1 MLALAAGIQHP
12 RQVQTPTPCLH
23 FQKTPCLPS
32 PCLLGALP
40 PHEWPRLVLPRPW
53 FIGWE
58 PQPARCK
65 PLAQGGHACPRGD
78 TPMPEAP
85 LRLGAEEGSGCR
97 TLPGLGA
104 ASRDPGSEAFAP
116 FGTRRVRV
124 TPWAEPGC
132 PPLLFLPDWS
142 QPARCC
148 PLAAAGGITL
158 TWAGGHLAS

>member
-23 FQKTPCLPS
+23 FQKTPCLHS

-65 PLAQGGHACPRGD
+65 PLAQGGHACPRGG
-78 TPMPEAP
+78 TPRSLTPP
-85 LRLGAEEGSGCR
+85 CLRHPCVWVQRKGVAAGPYLD
-97 TLPGLGA
+97 LVPPPGIQVLK
-104 ASRDPGSEAFAP
+104 
-116 FGTRRVRV
+116 
-124 TPWAEPGC
+124 
-132 PPLLFLPDWS
+132 PLLLLEPE
-142 QPARCC
+142 
-148 PLAAAGGITL
+148 G
-158 TWAGGHLAS
+158 